1 MIREGE
7 AAPPFTARADDGERV
22 SLSEWLGRG
31 PLVLYFYSADFTPG

>member
-7 AAPPFTARADDGERV
+7 AAPAFTAVTDDGKRI
-22 SLSEWLGRG
+22 SLAEFLGRG